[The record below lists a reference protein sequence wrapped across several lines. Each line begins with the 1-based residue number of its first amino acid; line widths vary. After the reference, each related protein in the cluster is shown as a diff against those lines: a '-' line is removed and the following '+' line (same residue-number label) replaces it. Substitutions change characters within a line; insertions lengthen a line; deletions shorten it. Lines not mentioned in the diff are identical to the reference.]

1 MQDEIAAVIA
11 EEIRTT
17 VVNAFQ
23 PYGQGFVDAAT
34 MLAWADRLSAASSS
48 PGETR
53 YRPESIGASHDD
65 RSQPIGGP
73 IPLNEAQ
80 EQAAREWAADGRL
93 WTTQDTVEVNLRTFG
108 RVVLKASASPHG
120 PSSGEGCVC
129 TVDDGLVREWVQKA
143 REIAKSKGFE
153 LPPLPAPPQESSR
166 EET

>member
-53 YRPESIGASHDD
+53 EPALIAR
-65 RSQPIGGP
+65 
-73 IPLNEAQ
+73 L
-80 EQAAREWAADGRL
+80 QAAITTEANANDGSYESENIRLRLSVAEARALLAAL
-93 WTTQDTVEVNLRTFG
+93 TL
-108 RVVLKASASPHG
+108 ASPHG
-120 PSSGEGCVC
+120 PSSGEG
-129 TVDDGLVREWVQKA
+129 A
-143 REIAKSKGFE
+143 
-153 LPPLPAPPQESSR
+153 
-166 EET
+166 